1 MSRCAM
7 HRINLNMQ
15 SLKKKKK
22 KKSNNNKKPQ
32 NTPQDKKFFLNQIL
46 FKYFAVLFYRNY
58 FAEFT
63 NRI

>member
-1 MSRCAM
+1 MK
-7 HRINLNMQ
+7 IGNLNVCNFFGTC
-15 SLKKKKK
+15 LKTKYPCKTDTAH
-22 KKSNNNKKPQ
+22 P
-32 NTPQDKKFFLNQIL
+32 IL